1 MAQTKKSEASPPTLG
16 EKLVEFF
23 PSKHK
28 DPAKAREQERG
39 LQELV
44 DLIVPQTKED
54 IAIDMALASFPV
66 AKPFA
71 KRGAKTVKKY
81 FEDIGL
87 GGGKKEVDVLI
98 DKVKEGGQ
106 WLGNWMKGRK
116 RNPNVV
122 IPQSK
127 RDYRDIFRGPA
138 ARVIEQGTH
147 SPVIDEDLYSNPLKL
162 GYSKFDPNNRNTD
175 NPMAIFETVRGT
187 YDRTPMPKIAINP
200 HLTDEFY
207 QRATSP
213 RDIFSQTTSDNRVRL
228 GVHEYTHAL
237 TKNLDE
243 FPKEMEEFIGQMQK
257 ESLGVY
263 NKPTARTYDMATGKW
278 TNSTQKR
285 ADYIKDPSE
294 TYARIMELRYDIKAD
309 PLAPEIRINEDMLF
323 KKNTPYTE
331 LREIYNHKTIQK
343 MINTLPALA
352 GLYLGTKAME
362 DNDAIR

>member
-1 MAQTKKSEASPPTLG
+1 MAHTKKSEASPPTLG

-28 DPAKAREQERG
+28 DPARAREQERG

-71 KRGAKTVKKY
+71 KKGAKTVKKY
-81 FEDIGL
+81 FEDMGL
-87 GGGKKEVDVLI
+87 GGAKSEADVLI
-98 DKVKEGGQ
+98 DKVKEGGE

-122 IPQSK
+122 IPKSK

-147 SPVIDEDLYSNPLKL
+147 SPVIDKDLYNNPRRL
-162 GYSKFDPNNRNTD
+162 GYSDFNYYDKNID
-175 NPMAIFETVRGT
+175 NPMAIFETIHGT

-200 HLTDEFY
+200 HLMDKYFE
-207 QRATSP
+207 RASAP

-278 TNSTQKR
+278 TSSTQAR